1 LKREVRLLHANALD
15 SLILSIEHFNRPWD
29 RGRVSSVLILLDHAF
44 EQLLK
49 AAILH
54 RGGKIR
60 KPRERQTIGFD
71 ECVRKSLT
79 DGEVRFLTD
88 EQTLLL
94 QEINGLRDAAYH
106 HLIEISEQLLYL
118 QTQAGVTLFRDIL
131 RKVFGEELAASLP
144 ERVLPLSTTPA
155 LEPVTL
161 FEREVEEVKKLLRP
175 GSRRQ
180 LQATARLKTLAIL
193 DGAVKGERIQPSNA
207 ELRKLVKRIRDG
219 LTWEQLFPGIA
230 SIQITAEG
238 YGPSLSLRIT
248 KKEGIPIQLVKE
260 GTEGSFVVGVK
271 RVNELDFYN
280 LTLAQIAAK
289 VDLSEPRTLEVIR
302 HFKLQEDEECFK
314 LIQIGSS
321 KFRRY
326 SRKALERLSATIPS
340 ISIDEVWAVHRP
352 QKNRVR
358 AS

>member
-1 LKREVRLLHANALD
+1 MKREVRLLHANALD

-29 RGRVSSVLILLDHAF
+29 RGRISSVLILLDHAF

-71 ECVRKSLT
+71 ECVRKALT
-79 DGEVRFLTD
+79 DGAVKFLSE
-88 EQTLLL
+88 EQTLVL

-118 QTQAGVTLFRDIL
+118 QTQAGVTLFRDLL
-131 RKVFGEELAASLP
+131 REVFGEELASNLP
-144 ERVLPLSTTPA
+144 ERVLPLSTTPS
-155 LEPVTL
+155 LDPVTL

-180 LQATARLKTLAIL
+180 LQATARLKALAIL
-193 DGAVKGERIQPSNA
+193 DGAVKGERIQPSDT

-260 GTEGSFVVGVK
+260 GAEGSFVVGIK
-271 RVNELDFYN
+271 RVNELDFYS
-280 LTLAQIAAK
+280 LSPTELAAK
-289 VDLSEPRTLEVIR
+289 TDLSLPKALAVIK
-302 HFKLQEDEECFK
+302 HLNLKGDEDCFK

-321 KFRRY
+321 RFPRY
-326 SRKALERLSATIPS
+326 SPQALDKLKKALPGLSIE
-340 ISIDEVWAVHRP
+340 DVWRQHRP
-352 QKNRVR
+352 RKRK
-358 AS
+358 